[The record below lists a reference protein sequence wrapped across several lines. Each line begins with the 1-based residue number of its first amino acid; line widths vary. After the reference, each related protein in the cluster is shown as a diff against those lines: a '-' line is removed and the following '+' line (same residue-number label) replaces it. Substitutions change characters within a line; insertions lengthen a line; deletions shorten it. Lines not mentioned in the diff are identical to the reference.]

1 MKLCHCGRP
10 LHYSDPEI
18 QRDVEAVI
26 GLLGEHITVQ
36 VGGRK
41 WLVPRHYIALHG
53 LKAANIATLGFEE
66 DAP

>member
-18 QRDVEAVI
+18 QRDVEALI
-26 GLLGEHITVQ
+26 ALLGECVTVQ

-53 LKAANIATLGFEE
+53 LKAVDIATLGFDE
-66 DAP
+66 DKP